1 MRLSLL
7 RASSVLAGLLLPAA
21 VLAQAPRYTVRG
33 VVLDGTT
40 NEPLVGATVRVEGTL
55 LGASADVDGRYAIA
69 GIPAG
74 TYRLTFS
81 FIGYSTQT
89 QSVTLGAQ
97 PTVEVPT
104 VTLQED
110 LVQADEVIVTGSG
123 APVSRRELGNTV
135 STVSARD
142 IALTGSTSVDGA
154 LSGKL
159 AGAQVTQNSGNP
171 AGGISVRLRGTSTV
185 LGSADPL
192 YIIDGVIV
200 SNDSPELVDLGGY
213 AQNRLSDINPADIER
228 IEVIKGA
235 AAAAIYGSRANNGV
249 VQIFTRQG
257 RQGAPVITLGTSV
270 RSSAIRKT
278 LGVNMYPYDRPQSD
292 PAAVPVTR
300 YDFQDF
306 IFRTALGTENFAN
319 ISGGTQNTQYYG
331 SGSYL
336 VNEGIVGG
344 SNYQRA
350 TGRLRLNQVVAPWL
364 NVGAGLAYTNSR
376 ADEVPNGGLN
386 EVYGALTGFI
396 FSPNTVDPRRDPV
409 TGDFPTTSPTGIVV
423 RTNPVEAIELFQFRQ
438 NTDRFTGDVRFNL
451 LPLRGL
457 GLDYTLGLD
466 TYTQSATALIP
477 LGTTSPYANGYSR
490 SAQANVLLINH
501 DLTARY
507 ATNVGANLRSTTV
520 LGGTM
525 QFDRR
530 RRLAASSTGLSPLVE
545 TVNAG
550 ASQVLGEFRSEQ
562 VIYGAYAQQTL
573 GWRNRLFLT
582 GAYRVD
588 ASSSFGVDERWQS
601 YPKLGVSYVVS
612 EEDFWKNGLGSAVP
626 SFKLRASYGQAGGL
640 TAIGPYDRLQLFTS
654 TPYLGRPGL
663 SPQSQRGNPSIKPE
677 RQTEIEVGFEA
688 GLLRDRLGVEFS
700 WYDKTVDDLLLFRTL
715 APSSGYATGL
725 QNVGQM
731 TNRGIE
737 LLVRA
742 APVQTRDFG
751 WATSLTYSRN
761 RNEVTGIEGGRLLL
775 PNSFGQSVALNGFP
789 IGVFFTTFQATD
801 AQGNPILTKN
811 ATATAAAG
819 LPQRARGFYGTDAAL
834 AAIGGAWVFP
844 ERANDCRASRIDH
857 QEWCQAV
864 FASGAN
870 AGQPLTGAGTALL
883 STVTGD
889 PNPDWTGS
897 WTNEFTYRNNLSL
910 RVQFDAQI
918 GGDVFNFTRR
928 VGTSPNYGNLD
939 TYQKE
944 LEGTLPKGYG
954 AAAFAVLGN
963 FVEDGSFVKLRELAL
978 SYTFYPR
985 LWSIRSL
992 RASVVGRNLLSFD
1005 SYSGYD
1011 PEINTAGQSTGV
1023 RGFDFVE
1030 VPIPRTFSLG
1040 VTATF

>member
-1 MRLSLL
+1 MRTPLL
-7 RASSVLAGLLLPAA
+7 RTTGLVAGLLLPAA
-21 VLAQAPRYTVRG
+21 VLAQTPRYTVRG
-33 VVLDGTT
+33 VVLDGTR
-40 NEPLVGATVRVEGTL
+40 NEPLTGATVRIEGTVYGSSTDL
-55 LGASADVDGRYAIA
+55 DGRYAIA

-74 TYRLTFS
+74 TYRVTYS
-81 FIGYSTQT
+81 FVGYGSTSRQ
-89 QSVTLGAQ
+89 VTLGAQ
-97 PTVEVPT
+97 PEIELPT

-110 LVQADEVIVTGSG
+110 LVQADEVVVTGSG
-123 APVSRRELGNTV
+123 AAVSRRELGNTI

-142 IALTGSTSVDGA
+142 IELSGTTSVDAA
-154 LSGKL
+154 LSGRL

-171 AGGISVRLRGTSTV
+171 AGGISVRLRGTSSV

-257 RQGAPVITLGTSV
+257 RQGAPSITIG
-270 RSSAIRKT
+270 SSARTSTIRET
-278 LGVNMYPYDRPQSD
+278 LAVNKYPFDKPESD
-292 PAAVPVTR
+292 PTRKAVER
-300 YDFQDF
+300 YDYQDY
-306 IFRTALGTENFAN
+306 IFRRAYGTENFAN
-319 ISGGTQNTQYYG
+319 ISGGTQSTQYYA

-336 VNEGIVGG
+336 LNEGIVGG
-344 SNYQRA
+344 TNYQRA
-350 TGRLRLNQVVAPWL
+350 TGRLRLNQVVASWL

-386 EVYGALTGFI
+386 EAYGALTGFI

-409 TGDFPTTSPTGIVV
+409 TGDYPNTATIV

-438 NTDRFTGDVRFNL
+438 GTDRFTGDVKLNL

-457 GLDYTLGLD
+457 GIDYTLGFD
-466 TYTQSATALIP
+466 TYTQAATGFIP
-477 LGTTSPYANGYSR
+477 LGTTSPYANGYAR
-490 SAQANVLLINH
+490 SAQANALLVNN
-501 DLTARY
+501 DLTLRY
-507 ATNVGANLRSTTV
+507 ATDLGQTLRSTTV
-520 LGGTM
+520 FGGTM

-530 RRLAASSTGLSPLVE
+530 RTIAASSTNLSPLVE
-545 TVNAG
+545 IVNAG
-550 ASQVLGEFRSEQ
+550 ASQTLGESRSER
-562 VIYGAYAQQTL
+562 VIYGAYGQQTF
-573 GWRNRLFLT
+573 GWRNRLFVT
-582 GAYRVD
+582 GAMRVD
-588 ASSSFGVDERWQS
+588 ASSSFGLDERWQS

-612 EEDFWKNGLGSAVP
+612 EEDFWKNSLGSAVP
-626 SFKLRASYGQAGGL
+626 SLKLRASYGQSGGL
-640 TAIGPYDRLQLFTS
+640 TAIGAFDRLSLFAS
-654 TPYLGRPGL
+654 NPYLGKPGL
-663 SPQSQRGNPSIKPE
+663 LPSSQRGNAGIKPE
-677 RQTEIEVGFEA
+677 RQTEVEVGFEM

-700 WYDKTVDDLLLFRTL
+700 WYDKTIDDLLLFRTL
-715 APSSGYATGL
+715 APSTGYGTGL
-725 QNVGQM
+725 QNVGSM

-742 APVQTRDFG
+742 APVMTRDFD
-751 WATSLTYSRN
+751 WTTSLTYSRN
-761 RNEVTGIEGGRLLL
+761 RNNVEGIEGGLLIL
-775 PNSFGQSVALNGFP
+775 PNSFGQSAALNGFP
-789 IGVFFTTFQATD
+789 IGVFYTTFQATD
-801 AQGNPILTKN
+801 ASGNPILTN
-811 ATATAAAG
+811 TATATAAAG
-819 LPQRARGFYGTDAAL
+819 LPQRARGFFGTDAAL
-834 AAIGGAWVFP
+834 AALGGSWVFP
-844 ERANDCRASRIDH
+844 ERAADCRVTRVDH
-857 QEWCQAV
+857 QEWCQV
-864 FASGAN
+864 VNAS
-870 AGQPLTGAGTALL
+870 GQPLTTGTTLL
-883 STVTGD
+883 RTVTGD

-897 WTNEFTYRNNLSL
+897 WTNEFTYKNNLSL

-928 VGTSPNYGNLD
+928 VGTSPLYGNLD
-939 TYQKE
+939 TYQQE
-944 LEGTLPKGYG
+944 LEGTLPLGYG
-954 AAAFAVLGN
+954 AAKFNVLGD

-985 LWSIRSL
+985 LWSLRSL

-1040 VTATF
+1040 LTATF